1 MQQFSGKKNATVI
14 SKCTSQMVCLTIAV
28 LAMLFSGCAA
38 AKSTY
43 RFSANSVT
51 RITYNPKN
59 CAETV
64 DGRFKCKEVVFT
76 VTSIQ
81 PIKDK

>member
-14 SKCTSQMVCLTIAV
+14 SKGAHQMVCLTMAV
-28 LAMLFSGCAA
+28 LAMFLSGCAA

-43 RFSANSVT
+43 RFSAKSVT
-51 RITYNPKN
+51 RITYDPKN
-59 CAETV
+59 CSETV

-76 VTSIQ
+76 VNSIQ
-81 PIKDK
+81 PIKEE